1 MNKITVQTNINAP
14 IGIVWKCWTE
24 PSHIIKWNFASDDW
38 HCPNADINLI
48 VGGVFNY
55 EMAAKDGSFS
65 FNFWGTYNK
74 IELENLL
81 EIELGDGRKMDV
93 AFESINDTTT
103 VTETFDPESENSL
116 DLQKTGWQLILD
128 NFKKHVE
135 GLSK

>member
-24 PSHIIKWNFASDDW
+24 PQHIIKWNFASDDW